1 MNSTDPR
8 PDDDWNL
15 EDATDAADAG
25 DVEELDIATAK
36 RGMGPVATALVTVAV
51 ALLVVAGAGFGW
63 WMWQNHWRQVSITV
77 DGDQLH
83 ARADT
88 TVAQFLKDH
97 DSFQRKPGRLVSLKG
112 DVLEPAGGNAVQVKL
127 DGTAIPVSEYGSTT
141 LARATTMTVTPG
153 TDRTEEHTVEQR
165 TVPFTTDIN
174 LNNGPI
180 QVVTQ
185 QGEDG
190 TNEIWIGKRSKQ
202 EIKKRTVEPMKK
214 LTVQSFSPQ
223 PEGKKVIALTFDDGP
238 SQYTGPILDILKK
251 KKVKA
256 TFFDLGEEALAMP
269 TLEQRMVKE
278 GHQVASHSVS
288 HPYLPNMSAQELRK
302 EITTSFADLKEAS
315 GTVTR
320 TLRAPYGAFGVQQW
334 KDAATVLDRNV
345 LWTIDTLDWKRPGA
359 KAIHD
364 EVMKNAYNGAIALM
378 HDGGGDRTQDIQALP
393 GIIDDL
399 KKQGYSFVTIDEL
412 CEMGGVPKAA
422 QGED

>member
-1 MNSTDPR
+1 M
-8 PDDDWNL
+8 
-15 EDATDAADAG
+15 
-25 DVEELDIATAK
+25 
-36 RGMGPVATALVTVAV
+36 
-51 ALLVVAGAGFGW
+51 
-63 WMWQNHWRQVSITV
+63 
-77 DGDQLH
+77 
-83 ARADT
+83 
-88 TVAQFLKDH
+88 
-97 DSFQRKPGRLVSLKG
+97 
-112 DVLEPAGGNAVQVKL
+112 
-127 DGTAIPVSEYGSTT
+127 
-141 LARATTMTVTPG
+141 
-153 TDRTEEHTVEQR
+153 
-165 TVPFTTDIN
+165 
-174 LNNGPI
+174 
-180 QVVTQ
+180 
-185 QGEDG
+185 
-190 TNEIWIGKRSKQ
+190 
-202 EIKKRTVEPMKK
+202 
-214 LTVQSFSPQ
+214 
-223 PEGKKVIALTFDDGP
+223 
-238 SQYTGPILDILKK
+238 
-251 KKVKA
+251 KA